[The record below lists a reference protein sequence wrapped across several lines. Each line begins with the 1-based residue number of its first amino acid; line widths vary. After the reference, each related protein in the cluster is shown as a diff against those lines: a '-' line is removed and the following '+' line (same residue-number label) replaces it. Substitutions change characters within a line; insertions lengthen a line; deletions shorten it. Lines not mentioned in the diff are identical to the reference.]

1 MVVKRLLAGS
11 GALLA
16 AALLCAGCGTSG
28 TPSTVVGTDPTTVT
42 ATTTTVKTV
51 RSTSEQTVTVTVTA
65 GGSGSTGSPADYPP
79 ADFYDYGNGVYGAFE
94 TDHTLFDCDDE
105 SNRCWG
111 VRITAPAGCAN
122 GVAIKLTIYPKG
134 SDVAASTVDQSSS
147 QPLAAGE
154 IKTIVVGSSKL
165 PDDQQYEAEITQA
178 GCA

>member
-1 MVVKRLLAGS
+1 MVVRRSLAGS
-11 GALLA
+11 VALLA
-16 AALLCAGCGTSG
+16 AALCVGCGTSG
-28 TPSTVVGTDPTTVT
+28 TPSTVVGTDPSTVT
-42 ATTTTVKTV
+42 ATTTVVKTV

-65 GGSGSTGSPADYPP
+65 GSGGSTDYPP

-94 TDHTLFDCDDE
+94 SDHTLFDCDDE

-111 VRITAPAGCAN
+111 VKVTAPAGCPN
-122 GVAIKLTIYPKG
+122 GVALKLTIYPKG

-165 PDDQQYEAEITQA
+165 PDDQQYEAEITEA